1 MDPHAQLEQLVEQL
15 ERLDYQVRNEPLGG
29 DGGGSCT
36 VRGKPVVFVDT
47 DADIAT
53 RITGCIEALAAH
65 TSVDAMYLPPA
76 LRERID
82 QLRR

>member
-1 MDPHAQLEQLVEQL
+1 MDPRTQLEQLIDQL
-15 ERLDYQVRNEPLGG
+15 ERLGYQVRNEPLGG

-36 VRGKPVVFVDT
+36 VRGRPVVFVDT

-53 RITGCIEALAAH
+53 RIARCIEALAGH
-65 TSVDAMYLPPA
+65 SSVDAMYLPPA

-82 QLRR
+82 QLRH